1 MFFHI
6 SHWYIFV
13 ICGQAFAEILWA
25 EMLFIF
31 RKYFVAVKWNKSGWI
46 VIVRFPCCVL
56 SYFSLVFVVEHS
68 RRWWLHTGVVKCSSF
83 QGWDCRPA
91 EMAVFSRFWPFLV
104 QFFIVTHI
112 YGQTMYILQKN
123 CPQTSFPGGKE
134 APNILHG
141 GKMLAPHFKDEIAS
155 LQKWPFLA
163 GFWPFLEQFFY
174 YDSYL

>member
-1 MFFHI
+1 
-6 SHWYIFV
+6 
-13 ICGQAFAEILWA
+13 
-25 EMLFIF
+25 
-31 RKYFVAVKWNKSGWI
+31 
-46 VIVRFPCCVL
+46 
-56 SYFSLVFVVEHS
+56 
-68 RRWWLHTGVVKCSSF
+68 
-83 QGWDCRPA
+83 
-91 EMAVFSRFWPFLV
+91 MAVFSRFWPFLV

-163 GFWPFLEQFFY
+163 GFLPFLGQFFFIMTHKY
-174 YDSYL
+174 GQTKYILQKKCPQMSFSGCREATNILHPPFEGSPPPT